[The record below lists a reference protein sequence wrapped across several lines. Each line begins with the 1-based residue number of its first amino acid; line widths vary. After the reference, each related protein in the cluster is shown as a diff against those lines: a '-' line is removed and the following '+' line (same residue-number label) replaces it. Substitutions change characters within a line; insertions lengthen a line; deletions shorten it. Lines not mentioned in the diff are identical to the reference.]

1 MVAVNAVAKFHR
13 NMKRKKKAL
22 VSLRYLH
29 DLNLSYLFMIR
40 IITQILTKIL
50 SKIKI
55 KNK

>member
-40 IITQILTKIL
+40 IITQILTT
-50 SKIKI
+50 
-55 KNK
+55 